1 MKKEKT
7 IIESTEDVLHEV
19 ETSEWYAAQGKKPPA
34 EWDWRLIK
42 REWNRLKM
50 PKDLAYDVFHI
61 PMAYKNPNRCGY
73 YMLLS
78 KRGVG
83 KTTSMILLGLIL
95 FKLYGTIMQYIR
107 QVEGMTTPKN
117 AQELMSTILSCGYIE
132 RITEGRWNY
141 ATYYANRWTFA
152 NIDENGKITEKS
164 KIHFMYTLSIDKSF
178 YYKSNYNAPTG
189 DLTIYDEF
197 INKHYTNN
205 EFVFYLDIL
214 STIIRRRTGTINVLL
229 SNTIDEYSEYFDEF
243 EIEEQIKGLKRGDCT
258 IATTSGGTKIYI
270 EIIDQHDKN
279 SARLNKEFF
288 GFRNPRLYAI
298 TGSGDWN
305 VPVCKHY
312 DFEDDTAELID
323 RTHYIEMGLNMVSV
337 ELWHSDKYGYH
348 CRVHRATKIYDDS
361 VIYTRGEIRDK
372 RYRQGYGYSKVDNWL
387 WNLLDKGL
395 WHYATNSQKNFVDK
409 YIDSQ

>member
-7 IIESTEDVLHEV
+7 IIESTEDVLQEV
-19 ETSEWYAAQGKKPPA
+19 ETSEWYAAKGKKPPA

-95 FKLYGTIMQYIR
+95 FKLYGTITQYIR
-107 QVEGMTTPKN
+107 QLEGMTTPKN

-132 RITEGRWNY
+132 KITEGRWNY

-164 KIHFMYTLSIDKSF
+164 KIHFMYTLSIDRSF

-205 EFVFYLDIL
+205 EFVFYLDTL
-214 STIIRRRTGTINVLL
+214 STIIRKRTGVINVML
-229 SNTIDEYSEYFDEF
+229 SNTIDEFSEYFQEF

-312 DFEDDTAELID
+312 DYNDDTAELID
-323 RTHYIEMGLNMVSV
+323 RTHYIEMGLNMVAV

-372 RYRQGYGYSKVDNWL
+372 RYRQGYGYSKVDSWL

>member
-1 MKKEKT
+1 MKKETT
-7 IIESTEDVLHEV
+7 IVEANEDVIEEV
-19 ETSEWYAAQGKKPPA
+19 ETSEWFAAKGKKPPS

-61 PMAYKNPNRCGY
+61 PMAYKSPNRCGY
-73 YMLLS
+73 YMLIS

-83 KTTSMILLGLIL
+83 KTTSMLLLGLIL
-95 FKLYGTIMQYIR
+95 FKLYGTVTQYIR

-117 AQELMSTILSCGYIE
+117 AQELMSTILGCGYIE
-132 RITEGRWNY
+132 KITEGRWNY

-152 NIDENGKITEKS
+152 KIDSNGKITEKS
-164 KIHFMYTLSIDKSF
+164 KIHFMYTLSVDKSF

-189 DLTIYDEF
+189 DLTIFDEF
-197 INKHYTNN
+197 INKNYSRN
-205 EFVFYLDIL
+205 EFIYYLDTL
-214 STIIRRRTGTINVLL
+214 STIIRKRTGVINVLL
-229 SNTIDEYSEYFDEF
+229 SNNIDEFSEYFEEF
-243 EIEEQIKGLKRGDCT
+243 EIEEQIKKLKRGDCT

-270 EIIDQHDKN
+270 EMIDQHDKN
-279 SARLNKEFF
+279 AARLNREFF

-298 TGSGDWN
+298 TGTGDWN

-312 DFEDDTAELID
+312 DYEDDKAELID
-323 RTHYIEMGLNMVSV
+323 RTHYIEMGLNMVAV
-337 ELWHSDKYGYH
+337 ELWHSEKYGYH

-361 VIYTRGEIRDK
+361 VIYTRDEVRDK
-372 RYRQGYGYSKVDNWL
+372 RYRQGYGYSKVDQWI
-387 WNLLDKGL
+387 WDLLDRGL

-409 YIDSQ
+409 YIEAQ

>member
-7 IIESTEDVLHEV
+7 IIESTEDVLQEV
-19 ETSEWYAAQGKKPPA
+19 ETSEWYAAKGKKPPA

-95 FKLYGTIMQYIR
+95 FKLYGTITQYIR
-107 QVEGMTTPKN
+107 QLEGMTTPKN

-132 RITEGRWNY
+132 KITEGRWNY

-164 KIHFMYTLSIDKSF
+164 KIHFMYTLSTDKSF

-312 DFEDDTAELID
+312 DFEDDSAELID
-323 RTHYIEMGLNMVSV
+323 RTHYIEMGLNMVAV

-372 RYRQGYGYSKVDNWL
+372 RYRQGYGYSKVDSWL

>member
-1 MKKEKT
+1 MKKEKA
-7 IIESTEDVLHEV
+7 IIESTEDVIDEV
-19 ETSEWYAAQGKKPPA
+19 ETSEWFAAKGKKPPS

-50 PKDLAYDVFHI
+50 PKGLAYDVFHI
-61 PMAYKNPNRCGY
+61 PMAYKSPNRCGY
-73 YMLLS
+73 YMLIS

-83 KTTSMILLGLIL
+83 KTTSMLLLGLIL
-95 FKLYGTIMQYIR
+95 FKLYGTVTQYIR

-117 AQELMSTILSCGYIE
+117 AQELMSTILGCGYIE
-132 RITEGRWNY
+132 KITEGRWNY

-152 NIDENGKITEKS
+152 NIDSNGKITEKS
-164 KIHFMYTLSIDKSF
+164 KIHFMYTLSVDKSF
-178 YYKSNYNAPTG
+178 YYKSNYNAPSG
-189 DLTIYDEF
+189 DLTIFDEF
-197 INKHYTNN
+197 INKNYTRN
-205 EFVFYLDIL
+205 EFIYYLDTL
-214 STIIRRRTGTINVLL
+214 STIIRKRTGVINVLL
-229 SNTIDEYSEYFDEF
+229 SNNIDEFSEYFEEF
-243 EIEEQIKGLKRGDCT
+243 EIEEQIKKLKRGDCT

-270 EIIDQHDKN
+270 EMIDQHDKN
-279 SARLNKEFF
+279 AARLNKEFF

-298 TGSGDWN
+298 TGTGDWN

-312 DFEDDTAELID
+312 DYEDDTAELID
-323 RTHYIEMGLNMVSV
+323 RTHYIELGLNMVAV
-337 ELWHSDKYGYH
+337 ELWHSEKYGYH

-372 RYRQGYGYSKVDNWL
+372 RYRQGYGYSKVDSWL
-387 WNLLDKGL
+387 WNLLDKGM

>member
-7 IIESTEDVLHEV
+7 IIESTEDVLQEV
-19 ETSEWYAAQGKKPPA
+19 ETSEWYAAKGKKPPA

-61 PMAYKNPNRCGY
+61 PMAYKNPNKCGY

-95 FKLYGTIMQYIR
+95 FKLYGTITQYIR

-132 RITEGRWNY
+132 KITEGRWNY

-197 INKHYTNN
+197 INKHYTPN

-229 SNTIDEYSEYFDEF
+229 SNTIDEFSEYFEEF

-312 DFEDDTAELID
+312 DFEDESAELID
-323 RTHYIEMGLNMVSV
+323 RTHYIEMGLNMVAV

-361 VIYTRGEIRDK
+361 VIYTRGEIRDR
-372 RYRQGYGYSKVDNWL
+372 RYRQGYGYSKVDSWL

>member
-7 IIESTEDVLHEV
+7 IIESTEDVLQEV
-19 ETSEWYAAQGKKPPA
+19 ETSEWYAAKGKKPPA

-95 FKLYGTIMQYIR
+95 FKLYGTITQYIR

-132 RITEGRWNY
+132 KITEGRWNY

-229 SNTIDEYSEYFDEF
+229 SNTIDEFSEYFEEF

-323 RTHYIEMGLNMVSV
+323 RTHYIEMGLNMVAV
-337 ELWHSDKYGYH
+337 ELWRSEKYGYH

-372 RYRQGYGYSKVDNWL
+372 RYRQGYGYSKVDSWL